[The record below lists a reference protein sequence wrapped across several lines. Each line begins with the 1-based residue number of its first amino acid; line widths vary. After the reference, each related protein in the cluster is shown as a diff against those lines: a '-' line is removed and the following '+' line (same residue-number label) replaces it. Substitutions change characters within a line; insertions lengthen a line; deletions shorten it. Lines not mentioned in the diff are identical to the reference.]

1 MDTANYMSC
10 EIKNATSSRSD
21 FFGLNSYSWCGDSS
35 YTKSGYNV
43 LTEDFA
49 NASFPVFFSEYGC
62 NEVQPRIFTEVQA
75 IYGEEMTQALSGGLV
90 YEYTQEDNDYGLVK
104 VNSDGSVKLLIDYA
118 NLQTQFEK
126 LDLNRITSANV
137 TQTSIQ
143 PVECTPDLITTKDFL
158 NTFDLPKRLDSI
170 QKMIDNGVDH
180 KSGQLVDVK
189 DTKVT
194 QKITDHNGNA
204 VEGVELKILS
214 DGESNLPG
222 SSTSGSKSGS
232 GSSSKDSSQTG
243 AAGTTVA
250 SGMLSM
256 VGAAVAVA
264 LTMVW

>member
-1 MDTANYMSC
+1 MSC

-21 FFGLNSYSWCGDSS
+21 FFGLNSYSWCGNSS

-49 NASFPVFFSEYGC
+49 NASLPVFFSEYGC
-62 NEVQPRIFTEVQA
+62 NEVKPRTFTEVQA

-90 YEYTQEDNDYGLVK
+90 YEYTQEDNDYGLVQ
-104 VNSDGSVKLLIDYA
+104 VNDDGSVNLLVDYA
-118 NLQTQFEK
+118 TLQTQFAK
-126 LDLNRITSANV
+126 LDLNRITSSNV

-143 PVECTPDLITTKDFL
+143 PVECSPDLISTKGFL

-170 QKMIDNGVDH
+170 QKMIDNGVDQA
-180 KSGQLVDVK
+180 SGQLVDVT

-194 QKITDHNGNA
+194 QKITDQNGNA
-204 VEGVELKILS
+204 IEGVELKILS
-214 DGESNLPG
+214 DGQSNLPG
-222 SSTSGSKSGS
+222 SNTSGSKSGGS
-232 GSSSKDSSQTG
+232 GFSNKDATQTG
-243 AAGTTVA
+243 AAGATVA

-264 LTMVW
+264 LTMAW